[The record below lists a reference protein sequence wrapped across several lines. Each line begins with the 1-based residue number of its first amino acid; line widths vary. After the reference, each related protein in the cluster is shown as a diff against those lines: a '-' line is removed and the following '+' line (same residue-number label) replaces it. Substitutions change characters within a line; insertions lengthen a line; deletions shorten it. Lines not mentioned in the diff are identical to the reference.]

1 MLNEMEMKQAA
12 EQQNSAP
19 TKKKPWPKN
28 CPWPEPTAYSFD
40 YDEDTAWSE
49 RDDETR
55 KLLKVKE
62 YFDSCQ

>member
-28 CPWPEPTAYSFD
+28 CPWPEPTDCGDD
-40 YDEDTAWSE
+40 YDEDTVGGIY
-49 RDDETR
+49 DDKTQG
-55 KLLKVKE
+55 LLEIKE
-62 YFDSCQ
+62 KRRRAG

>member
-28 CPWPEPTAYSFD
+28 CPWPV
-40 YDEDTAWSE
+40 
-49 RDDETR
+49 
-55 KLLKVKE
+55 LLCMEGTKIMRN
-62 YFDSCQ
+62 